1 MITVCPHRF
10 VLIAF
15 ILGIAIQNGVSKYL
29 LVHLG
34 EDGGMSFDNG
44 RS

>member
-1 MITVCPHRF
+1 MITVSPHRC